1 MSASPNVATRIAFD
15 GKRTNK
21 AGIPVTKMALKINEM
36 SDPSSSL
43 TVSLHVGKSAAH
55 GMPDV
60 GSSGNSFTGIT
71 KPSRSAWS
79 RQDNR

>member
-15 GKRTNK
+15 GKRTNR
-21 AGIPVTKMALKINEM
+21 AGIPVMKMALTIDEM
-36 SDPSSSL
+36 NDPSSSFA
-43 TVSLHVGKSAAH
+43 VSLNVGDSAAQ

-60 GSSGNSFTGIT
+60 GSSGNSFTGTT